1 VKTFSR
7 SGNQQ
12 TFLSDAS
19 LPTRAKQD
27 MQIEVGNHEAVTL
40 VGGDMLQV
48 LQHLD
53 SLDPQLGRFILQDGF
68 GDIFANSIVGY
79 REWALLSLAALMAAG
94 DTGDQLE
101 MYLKAAIQHGAID
114 DEILDIINLVGLHTG
129 TSRALNASRLLVG
142 YLSTERN
149 KRLPAV
155 TETVVHLGDHD
166 TIVWDNHGD
175 GPPIVLLHALSLD
188 HRMWRDVYPHLAAV
202 GRVITYDLRGHGRA
216 RGAPK
221 ATSLDQL
228 ANDTQMLLDILEIEQ
243 ADVYGASYG
252 GAIAQHIALNY
263 PERVRSLAIIATFS
277 KAPQALL
284 ESRAEAAERDGM
296 EAQVGVSLMRWF
308 FPATIAQNGWAVRYA
323 RECIRHARVEDWTA
337 AWRTMARLDVFDKL
351 GQLQMPTLV
360 TGGKNDLSTT
370 PDVMLEIARAIPN
383 AIYKL
388 IDPGTHMMILEQP
401 AALSAELV
409 AFRKYIDTITPPLV
423 EY

>member
-1 VKTFSR
+1 MEQERYHRGWET
-7 SGNQQ
+7 
-12 TFLSDAS
+12 L
-19 LPTRAKQD
+19 KQVD
-27 MQIEVGNHEAVTL
+27 GEVGE
-40 VGGDMLQV
+40 QV
-48 LQHLD
+48 IANLANIAPD
-53 SLDPQLGRFILQDGF
+53 LGRFVVEFGF
-68 GDIFANSIVGY
+68 GDVISRPGLDLKA
-79 REWALLSLAALMAAG
+79 REIATVAALTALGNAVPQLKVHIHGMLNVGCTRQEVVELMIQMAVYSG
-94 DTGDQLE
+94 FP
-101 MYLKAAIQHGAID
+101 
-114 DEILDIINLVGLHTG
+114 
-129 TSRALNASRLLVG
+129 SALNGIAAAKEVFR
-142 YLSTERN
+142 ERDE
-149 KRLPAV
+149 KGLKEARLPAV

-284 ESRAEAAERDGM
+284 EGRAEAAERDGM

-323 RECIRHARVEDWTA
+323 RECIRHARVEDWAA

-383 AIYKL
+383 ATYKL

-409 AFRKYIDTITPPLV
+409 AFRKYIDTMAPLW
-423 EY
+423 